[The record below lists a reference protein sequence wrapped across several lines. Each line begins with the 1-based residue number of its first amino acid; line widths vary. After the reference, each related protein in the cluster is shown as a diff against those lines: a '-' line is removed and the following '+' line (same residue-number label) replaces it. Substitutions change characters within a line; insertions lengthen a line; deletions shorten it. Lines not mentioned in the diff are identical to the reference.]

1 MRISITH
8 STTYTY
14 AKPVLLAPHVIRL
27 RPRCDGALWL
37 THFDIRIQPQPSALS
52 QCFDLEGNTV
62 SHAWF
67 DGKTDRLQVTS
78 RSEVETLRTNAFDYV
93 LDPQASRL
101 PPRYTSGLERLLAPY
116 SLRAESNDQVD
127 KFAQEIAYQAG
138 GNTLYFL
145 DGLSQR
151 LYETCSRIIRE
162 TGKPQEPAFTL
173 QLRQGSCRDLTVL
186 FIDACRAVGIAAR
199 FVSGYRRYGRDPAKR
214 YMHAWP
220 EVFLPGGGW
229 RGYDPTQSTLVTDLH
244 VAVAASHEP
253 AGAAPIQGA
262 YFGESVPSKMEAW
275 VQIGDQLP
283 QAPIL

>member
-1 MRISITH
+1 MRISIIH

-14 AKPVLLAPHVIRL
+14 AKTVLLAPHVIRL
-27 RPRCDGALWL
+27 QPRCDGALWL
-37 THFDIRIQPQPSALS
+37 THFEISIQPQPSLLS

-67 DGKTDRLQVTS
+67 DGKTDRLHVTS
-78 RSEVETLRTNAFDYV
+78 RSEVETLRTNASDYL

-101 PPRYTSGLERLLAPY
+101 PTRYSAGLEGLLAPY
-116 SLRAESNDQVD
+116 RLRAESDGQVD
-127 KFAQEIAYQAG
+127 QFAQEIADEAG
-138 GNTLYFL
+138 GNTLDFL
-145 DGLSQR
+145 EGLSRR

-173 QLRQGSCRDLTVL
+173 QQRQGSCRDLTVL

-229 RGYDPTQSTLVTDLH
+229 RGYDPTQSALVTDLH
-244 VAVAASHEP
+244 VAVAASHQP

-262 YFGESVPSKMEAW
+262 YFGDSVPSKMEAW
-275 VQIGDQLP
+275 LQIGDQLP
-283 QAPIL
+283 PAPIL

>member
-37 THFDIRIQPQPSALS
+37 IHFEIRIQPQPSLLS

-67 DGKTDRLQVTS
+67 DGKTDRLHVTS
-78 RSEVETLRTNAFDYV
+78 RSEVETLRTNASDYL
-93 LDPQASRL
+93 LDSQASRL
-101 PPRYTSGLERLLAPY
+101 PPRYSAGLEALLAPY
-116 SLRAESNDQVD
+116 RLRAESDGQVD
-127 KFAQEIAYQAG
+127 QFAQEIADEAG
-138 GNTLYFL
+138 GNTIDFL
-145 DGLSQR
+145 DSLSRR

-173 QLRQGSCRDLTVL
+173 QQRQGSCRDLTVL

-220 EVFLPGGGW
+220 EVFLPGAGW
-229 RGYDPTQSTLVTDLH
+229 RGYDPTQSALVTDLH
-244 VAVAASHEP
+244 VAVAASREP

-275 VQIGDQLP
+275 LQIGDQLP
-283 QAPIL
+283 PAPIL

>member
-14 AKPVLLAPHVIRL
+14 AKLVLLAPHVIRL

-37 THFDIRIQPQPSALS
+37 VHFDIRIEPQPSALS

-62 SHAWF
+62 THAWF
-67 DGKTDRLQVTS
+67 NGKTDRLQVTS
-78 RSEVETLRTNAFDYV
+78 RSEVETLRTNPSDYL
-93 LDPQASRL
+93 LDPQAWRL
-101 PPRYTSGLERLLAPY
+101 PPRYTDVLEKLLAPY
-116 SLRAESNDQVD
+116 ILRAESDDRVD
-127 KFAQEIAYQAG
+127 KFAQEIADEAG

-145 DGLSQR
+145 DGLSRR
-151 LYETCSRIIRE
+151 LYETYSRIIRE
-162 TGKPQEPAFTL
+162 TGRPQEPAFTL
-173 QLRQGSCRDLTVL
+173 QQRQGSCRDLAVL

-199 FVSGYRRYGRDPAKR
+199 FVSGYRRYGSDPAKR

-229 RGYDPTQSTLVTDLH
+229 RGYDPTQSPLVADLH

-253 AGAAPIQGA
+253 SGAAPIQGA
-262 YFGESVPSKMEAW
+262 YFGESVPSTMEAW

-283 QAPIL
+283 PAPNL

>member
-37 THFDIRIQPQPSALS
+37 THFDIRIEPQPSVLS

-67 DGKTDRLQVTS
+67 DGKTDRLHVTS
-78 RSEVETLRTNAFDYV
+78 RSEVETLRTNASDYL

-101 PPRYTSGLERLLAPY
+101 PPRYSAGLEGLLAPY
-116 SLRAESNDQVD
+116 RLRAESDGQVD
-127 KFAQEIAYQAG
+127 QFAQEIADEAG

-145 DGLSQR
+145 DGLSRR

-173 QLRQGSCRDLTVL
+173 QQRQGSCRDLTVL

-229 RGYDPTQSTLVTDLH
+229 RGYDPTQSALVTDLH

-253 AGAAPIQGA
+253 GGAAPIQGA

-275 VQIGDQLP
+275 LQIGDQLP
-283 QAPIL
+283 PAPIS

>member
-1 MRISITH
+1 MRTSLIH
-8 STTYTY
+8 PTTYTY

-27 RPRCDGALWL
+27 RPRCDGSLWL
-37 THFDIRIQPQPSALS
+37 THFDIHIQPQPSSLS
-52 QCFDLEGNTV
+52 QSFDLEGNTV

-67 DGKTDRLQVTS
+67 DGKTDQLHVTS
-78 RSEVETLRTNAFDYV
+78 RSEVETLRTNPSDYL

-101 PPRYTSGLERLLAPY
+101 PPRYSAGVEGLLAPY
-116 SLRAESNDQVD
+116 RLRAESDGQVD
-127 KFAQEIAYQAG
+127 QFAQEIADEAG

-145 DGLSQR
+145 DGLSRR

-173 QLRQGSCRDLTVL
+173 QQRQGSCRDLTVL

-229 RGYDPTQSTLVTDLH
+229 RGYDPTQSALVTDLH

-253 AGAAPIQGA
+253 AAAAPIQGA

-275 VQIGDQLP
+275 LQIGDQLP
-283 QAPIL
+283 LAPIL

>member
-14 AKPVLLAPHVIRL
+14 AKQIQLAPHLIRL

-37 THFDIRIQPQPSALS
+37 IHFDIRIEPLPSALT

-62 SHAWF
+62 THAWF
-67 DGKTDRLQVTS
+67 NGQTDRLRVTN
-78 RSEVETLRTNAFDYV
+78 RSEVETLRTNASDYL
-93 LDPQASRL
+93 LDPLASTL
-101 PPRYTSGLERLLAPY
+101 PPRYESSLEKLLAPY
-116 SLRAESNDQVD
+116 ILRIEADGHID
-127 KFAQEIAYQAG
+127 KFAQEISCRAG
-138 GNTLYFL
+138 GKTLHFL
-145 DGLSQR
+145 DGLNRR
-151 LYETCSRIIRE
+151 LYETCSHIIRE
-162 TGKPQEPAFTL
+162 TGRPQEPALTL
-173 QLRQGSCRDLTVL
+173 HQRQGSCRDLAVL
-186 FIDACRAVGIAAR
+186 FMDACRAVGIPAR

-229 RGYDPTQSTLVTDLH
+229 RGYDPTESALVADLH

-262 YFGESVPSKMEAW
+262 YFGESVPSTMEAR
-275 VQIGDQLP
+275 VQIGDSFP
-283 QAPIL
+283 EASSR

>member
-1 MRISITH
+1 LI
-8 STTYTY
+8 Y
-14 AKPVLLAPHVIRL
+14 
-27 RPRCDGALWL
+27 
-37 THFDIRIQPQPSALS
+37 FDIRIEPQPSALS

-62 SHAWF
+62 THAWF
-67 DGKTDRLQVTS
+67 EDIADRLHVTS
-78 RSEVETLRTNAFDYV
+78 RSEVETLRTNASDYL
-93 LDPQASRL
+93 LDPQAWRL
-101 PPRYTSGLERLLAPY
+101 PPRYTGGLERLLAPY
-116 SLRAESNDQVD
+116 SLRAESDDHVD
-127 KFAQEIAYQAG
+127 KFAQEIAYEAG

-145 DGLSQR
+145 DGLSRR
-151 LYETCSRIIRE
+151 LYETCSCIIRE
-162 TGKPQEPAFTL
+162 TGSPQEPAFTL
-173 QLRQGSCRDLTVL
+173 QQRQGSCRDLAVL

-229 RGYDPTQSTLVTDLH
+229 RGYDPTQGTLVTDLH

-262 YFGESVPSKMEAW
+262 YFGESVPSTMEAW

>member
-14 AKPVLLAPHVIRL
+14 AKPVMLASHVIRL

-37 THFDIRIQPQPSALS
+37 THFDIRIQPQPSLLS

-67 DGKTDRLQVTS
+67 DGKTDRLHVTS
-78 RSEVETLRTNAFDYV
+78 RTEVETLRTNASDYL
-93 LDPQASRL
+93 LDPQTSRL
-101 PPRYTSGLERLLAPY
+101 PPRYSAGLEGLLASY
-116 SLRAESNDQVD
+116 RLRAESDGQVD
-127 KFAQEIAYQAG
+127 QFAEEIADEAG
-138 GNTLYFL
+138 GNTLDFL
-145 DGLSQR
+145 DGLSRR

-173 QLRQGSCRDLTVL
+173 QQRQGSCRDLTVL

-229 RGYDPTQSTLVTDLH
+229 RGYDPTQSALVTDLH

-275 VQIGDQLP
+275 LQIGDQLP
-283 QAPIL
+283 PAPIL

>member
-14 AKPVLLAPHVIRL
+14 AKPVPLAPHVIRL
-27 RPRCDGALWL
+27 RPRCDGSLWL
-37 THFDIRIQPQPSALS
+37 IHFDIRIEPQPSALS
-52 QCFDLEGNTV
+52 QSFDLEGNTV
-62 SHAWF
+62 THAWF
-67 DGKTDRLQVTS
+67 DGRTDRLQVTS
-78 RSEVETLRTNAFDYV
+78 RSEVETLRTNASDYF
-93 LDPQASRL
+93 LDPQALRL
-101 PPRYTSGLERLLAPY
+101 PARYPSGSERLLAPY
-116 SLRAESNDQVD
+116 SLRTRSDDQVD
-127 KFAQEIAYQAG
+127 QFAQKISLEAG

-145 DGLSQR
+145 DGLSRR

-162 TGKPQEPAFTL
+162 TGRPQEPAFTL
-173 QLRQGSCRDLTVL
+173 QQRQGSCRDLTVL

-229 RGYDPTQSTLVTDLH
+229 RGYDPTQSTIVTDHH

-275 VQIGDQLP
+275 LQIGDQLP

>member
-37 THFDIRIQPQPSALS
+37 THFEIRIQPQPSLLS

-67 DGKTDRLQVTS
+67 DGKTDRLHVTS
-78 RSEVETLRTNAFDYV
+78 RSEVETLRTNASDYL
-93 LDPQASRL
+93 LDSQASRL
-101 PPRYTSGLERLLAPY
+101 PPRYSAGLEALLAPCR
-116 SLRAESNDQVD
+116 LRAESDGQVD
-127 KFAQEIAYQAG
+127 QFAQEIADEAG
-138 GNTLYFL
+138 GNTIDFL
-145 DGLSQR
+145 DSLSRR

-173 QLRQGSCRDLTVL
+173 QQRQGSCRDLTVL

-220 EVFLPGGGW
+220 EVFLPGAGW
-229 RGYDPTQSTLVTDLH
+229 RGYDPTQSALVTDLH
-244 VAVAASHEP
+244 VAVAASREP

-275 VQIGDQLP
+275 LQIGDQLP
-283 QAPIL
+283 PAPIL